1 MISNFNSPFFMGIDR
16 FQRARDTGSIYAWV
30 SQSND
35 PFHYTYEPHQ
45 WNAGEPEIRMQDDGI
60 DVVTLYDFERHAGGW
75 GANHN
80 SYRNASFTMPNNMS
94 SYDTLGVTSMRRT
107 EQSISKSDGS
117 YGGCHEWD
125 YLAHLYIC
133 DADNSSV
140 CGTEFMRWITT
151 YGREGRWLTD
161 ISPYLFML
169 EDDQERRFRYKGAKR

>member
-1 MISNFNSPFFMGIDR
+1 MGIDR

-45 WNAGEPEIRMQDDGI
+45 WNAEFEPEIRMQDDGI

-94 SYDTLGVTSMRRT
+94 SYDTSRSLPRACMRRT
-107 EQSISKSDGS
+107 KQSIS
-117 YGGCHEWD
+117 E
-125 YLAHLYIC
+125 
-133 DADNSSV
+133 
-140 CGTEFMRWITT
+140 ERWFL
-151 YGREGRWLTD
+151 WWM
-161 ISPYLFML
+161 S
-169 EDDQERRFRYKGAKR
+169 